1 MYAAEKFLV
10 ALGESEGEKSIVGHV
25 GSFIL
30 EGPFFEVGI
39 AATVGAFVASTIAE
53 QLGANKL
60 EVEWQISLEALWEVL
75 PWAPFSEVTTCNFLM
90 TICCAVTPYM
100 FIYRPPRSAL
110 RCSSW
115 CYFRA
120 DKYWCPGDTL
130 ID

>member
-1 MYAAEKFLV
+1 MAEKFLV

-60 EVEWQISLEALWEVL
+60 EVDLADLAGGALGGAAMGAILGGSTGNILMSLSLLCCNTVYIYLVLQAL
-75 PWAPFSEVTTCNFLM
+75 
-90 TICCAVTPYM
+90 
-100 FIYRPPRSAL
+100 
-110 RCSSW
+110 
-115 CYFRA
+115 
-120 DKYWCPGDTL
+120 
-130 ID
+130 